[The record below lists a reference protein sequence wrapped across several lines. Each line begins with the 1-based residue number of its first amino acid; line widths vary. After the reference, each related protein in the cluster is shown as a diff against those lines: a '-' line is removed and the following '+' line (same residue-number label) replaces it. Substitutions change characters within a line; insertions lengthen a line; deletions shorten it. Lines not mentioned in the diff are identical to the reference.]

1 MDIKKIISDYHVATE
16 SRKAEIRENLKNDFL
31 LLSENEKKEVQRIF
45 LESQNALIVEGR
57 EALEELK
64 LKTELERV
72 SEFVSM
78 SYIARKY
85 FGKSRQWL
93 NNRIKG
99 NLVNGK
105 PAVFSGN
112 ELKLFSTALNQLS
125 VEMKDT
131 ALRISH

>member
-1 MDIKKIISDYHVATE
+1 MDINKIISGYHDASEADKVLIEKQVEKEFST
-16 SRKAEIRENLKNDFL
+16 
-31 LLSENEKKEVQRIF
+31 LSENEKKEVQRIF
-45 LESQNALIVEGR
+45 LESLNTVIIKGR

-78 SYIARKY
+78 SYIARTF
-85 FGKSRQWL
+85 FGKSKQWL

-105 PAVFSGN
+105 PAVFTGN
-112 ELKLFSTALNQLS
+112 ELKQFSTALNQLGN
-125 VEMKDT
+125 EMKDT
-131 ALRISH
+131 ALRIAH

>member
-1 MDIKKIISDYHVATE
+1 MDIKTIISDYHGASDLE
-16 SRKAEIRENLKNDFL
+16 KKEIRERLKNDFSQL
-31 LLSENEKKEVQRIF
+31 PENEKKEVQRIF
-45 LESQNALIVEGR
+45 LENQNAVIEEGK
-57 EALEELK
+57 EAIEELK

-72 SEFVSM
+72 SEFISM
-78 SYIARKY
+78 SYVSRKF

-105 PAVFSGN
+105 PAIFTRN
-112 ELKLFSTALNQLS
+112 ELNLFSTALNQLS
-125 VEMKDT
+125 SEIKDT

>member
-16 SRKAEIRENLKNDFL
+16 SKKTEIRENLKNDFL

-45 LESQNALIVEGR
+45 LESQNAIIIEGR

-72 SEFVSM
+72 SEFISM

-99 NLVNGK
+99 NIVNGK
-105 PAVFSGN
+105 QAVFTGN

-131 ALRISH
+131 ALRIYH